1 MASIVLESVSKQFPG
16 GVLAVKQLDLEIR
29 DREFLVLVGPS
40 GCGKSTTLRM
50 IAGLEEVSTGEISI
64 GGHVMNHVAPKDRDI
79 AMVFQNYALYP
90 HMSVYKNMA
99 FGLQL
104 RYGDGLFSR
113 VLSRL
118 VKPAEAKRLTELRQ
132 SIRGKVEDAAQML
145 GIQHLLNRKPRE
157 LSGGERQ
164 RVALGRA
171 LVRDPAA
178 FLFDEPLSN
187 LDARLRV
194 QMRRE
199 LKELHQQLQTT
210 MVLVT
215 HDQMEALTLGDRIV
229 VMDAGEVQQVG
240 TPMEI
245 YECPA
250 NRFVAG
256 FVGTPPMNFL
266 SGSWQ
271 EGDEG
276 IQFQAPGVSLRV
288 GGVDE
293 ERLRANDQSELVL
306 GVRPEDVLLGE
317 GEGEFVAQVRAVEL
331 LGDATLVYFQI
342 GDVCEE
348 PFVAKLS
355 AGKQWTVGESVPF
368 RLREQRLHWFD
379 ASTGSSLRRR
389 VA

>member
-1 MASIVLESVSKQFPG
+1 MASIVLEGVSKVFPG
-16 GVLAVKQLDLEIR
+16 GVSAVRQLDLEIR

-50 IAGLEEVSTGEISI
+50 IAGLEEVSTGEIRI
-64 GGHVMNHVAPKDRDI
+64 GSRVVNNVAPKDRDI

-90 HMSVYKNMA
+90 HMSVYKNIA

-104 RYGDGLFSR
+104 RYGGGFFSR
-113 VLSRL
+113 VWSRL
-118 VKPAEAKRLTELRQ
+118 VKPAEPKRLAELRQ

-145 GIQHLLNRKPRE
+145 GIEHLLSRKPRE

-215 HDQMEALTLGDRIV
+215 HDQLEALTLGDRIV
-229 VMDAGEVQQVG
+229 VIDAGEVQQVG

-245 YECPA
+245 YEQPA

-256 FVGTPPMNFL
+256 FVGTPPMNFV

-271 EGDEG
+271 ESDKGVL
-276 IQFQAPGVSLRV
+276 FQAPGMSLV
-288 GGVDE
+288 AAGVDE
-293 ERLRANDQSELVL
+293 KQLGAEGSGELVL
-306 GVRPEDVLLGE
+306 GIRPEDVLLGDEE
-317 GEGEFVAQVRAVEL
+317 GKFVAQIQAVEL
-331 LGDATLVYFQI
+331 LGDATLVYFQT
-342 GDVCEE
+342 DEVSQE
-348 PFVAKLS
+348 PLVAKLS
-355 AGKQWTVGESVPF
+355 AGIQWRVGESVPF
-368 RLREQRLHWFD
+368 GLREQRLHWFD
-379 ASTGSSLRRR
+379 ASTGSSLCR
-389 VA
+389 

>member
-1 MASIVLESVSKQFPG
+1 MASIVLEGVSKVFPG
-16 GVLAVKQLDLEIR
+16 GVSAVRQLDLEIR

-50 IAGLEEVSTGEISI
+50 IAGLEEVSTGEIQI
-64 GGHVMNHVAPKDRDI
+64 GSRVVNSVAPKDRDI

-90 HMSVYKNMA
+90 HMSVYKNIA

-104 RYGDGLFSR
+104 RYGGGLFSR
-113 VLSRL
+113 VWSRL
-118 VKPAEAKRLTELRQ
+118 VKPAESKRLAELRQ
-132 SIRGKVEDAAQML
+132 SIRGKVEDAAQVL
-145 GIQHLLNRKPRE
+145 GIEHLLSRKPRE

-199 LKELHQQLQTT
+199 LKELHQQLQAT

-215 HDQMEALTLGDRIV
+215 HDQLEALTLGDRIV
-229 VMDAGEVQQVG
+229 VIDAGEVQQVG

-245 YECPA
+245 YEQPA

-256 FVGTPPMNFL
+256 FVGTPPMNFV

-271 EGDEG
+271 ESDKGVL
-276 IQFQAPGVSLRV
+276 FQAPGMSLV
-288 GGVDE
+288 AVGVDE
-293 ERLRANDQSELVL
+293 KRLGADGSGELVL
-306 GVRPEDVLLGE
+306 GIRPEDVLLGE
-317 GEGEFVAQVRAVEL
+317 KEGKFVAHIQAVEM
-331 LGDATLVYFQI
+331 LGDATLVYFQA
-342 GDVCEE
+342 DEVSQE
-348 PFVAKLS
+348 PLVAKLS
-355 AGKQWTVGESVPF
+355 AGRQWIVGESVPF
-368 RLREQRLHWFD
+368 GLREQRLHWFD
-379 ASTGSSLRRR
+379 ASTGSSLCR
-389 VA
+389 